1 MKEKDKN
8 RIAVDTM
15 FYFMFI
21 FVGELLVW
29 YPNFLVVSSLNEYVI
44 RVFYMLGALSLIAYF
59 LSRRKNDYEY
69 LFLSLINV
77 VIGAYIIFGK
87 CSNRFNIFEKC
98 ILLYTVLLIV
108 NKFYHSYI
116 LGKDKNI
123 EILPKIGITFV
134 LIILVVLMFVNSY
147 NYNHILFIGY
157 YFIVIGVL
165 SLLELG
171 MHLLIKEEKV
181 NKYLK
186 FMLNKRNNSK
196 KR

>member
-8 RIAVDTM
+8 RITVDIM
-15 FYFMFI
+15 FYFVYI

-44 RVFYMLGALSLIAYF
+44 RVFYMFGAFCLLAYF
-59 LSRRKNDYEY
+59 LSKRKNDYEY
-69 LFLSLINV
+69 LFLSLINM
-77 VIGAYIIFGK
+77 ITGAYIIFGE
-87 CSNRFNIFEKC
+87 CGNRFNVLGKC

-108 NKFYHSYI
+108 NKAYHSYI

-123 EILPKIGITFV
+123 EMLPKIGITFV

-157 YFIVIGVL
+157 YFIVIGEL
-165 SLLELG
+165 SLLEIG
-171 MHLLIKEEKV
+171 IRLLIKEEKV
-181 NKYLK
+181 NKHLK